1 MGGDQEMPHMGGL
14 RTKIPITFWTMFIA
28 TFAIA
33 GIPGFAGF
41 FSKDAILEAVKDG
54 PNANFWLWLLGVV
67 AAGMTSF
74 YMFRLIFLTFFGA
87 PRYDEHKVHV
97 HESPWSMTGPLIV
110 LAILS
115 TVGGWFAAPHLVGGP
130 DHFTNFLRPVFTAY
144 APEVASGA
152 AEAAAETGSPATM
165 LFHALTG
172 WPVIVG
178 VLGLILAWWFYIKS
192 PETPKKLAQ
201 ALSGPYKLIHNKYYV
216 DEIYNFLI
224 IQPLIWIST
233 NVLWHFVD
241 EGVID
246 GTVNGAA
253 RVARETGSH
262 VREIQS
268 GNARSYA
275 TWVVIG
281 GVGVTVLMLGLWGMV
296 R

>member
-1 MGGDQEMPHMGGL
+1 M
-14 RTKIPITFWTMFIA
+14 
-28 TFAIA
+28 
-33 GIPGFAGF
+33 
-41 FSKDAILEAVKDG
+41 
-54 PNANFWLWLLGVV
+54 WLWLLGIV

-74 YMFRLIFLTFFGA
+74 YMFRLIFLTFFGKS
-87 PRYDEHKVHV
+87 RYDEHHVHV
-97 HESPWSMTGPLIV
+97 HESPYSMTIPLII

-115 TVGGWFAAPHLVGGP
+115 TVGGWFAAPHLIGGP
-130 DHFTNFLRPVFTAY
+130 DHFSNFLKPVFTAY
-144 APEVASGA
+144 APESVTAA
-152 AEAAAETGSPATM
+152 AEAATEETGPAGVM

-178 VLGLILAWWFYIKS
+178 VLGLLLAWWMYIKS

-201 ALSGPYKLIHNKYYV
+201 ALSGPYNLIHNKYYV

-224 IQPLIWIST
+224 IAPLLWIST
-233 NVLWHFVD
+233 HVFWHFID

-246 GTVNGAA
+246 GTVNGTA

-262 VREIQS
+262 VRKIQS

-281 GVGVTVLMLGLWGMV
+281 GAMVTVLMLGIWGMV